1 MRRRTVPQAQDG
13 DLITLV
19 RDARGR
25 LTPKMQAIADLALSD
40 TEGFIR
46 NTSRGICARLGTSEP
61 TLIRFC
67 REFGYPGLS
76 DFRIDLALSLA
87 RQPRDQGFVEPLAQD
102 RRRVNL
108 AAKRAIAER
117 AVPLIEGDNAILID
131 NGSTAEFFA
140 EGLGSAT
147 PLTILTNG
155 LVVAQNALAH
165 GIHEVMLTGGRIRP
179 DSLSLTGR
187 LVSTGLK
194 GMRFDTFIM
203 GADSLD
209 PTLGLST
216 FREDEA
222 QVTEAMLQTA
232 NRVIVLADRT
242 KFSKPSLHK
251 ICGFDRVSILVTDL
265 PEDTPALSAI
275 RARGVEII
283 VAGAPD
289 NGATSEEGR
298 KIA

>member
-1 MRRRTVPQAQDG
+1 MQQTHG
-13 DLITLV
+13 HDLITQL
-19 RDARGR
+19 RGASER
-25 LTPKMQAIADLALSD
+25 LTPKMNAIAQFALSD

-46 NTSRGICARLGTSEP
+46 NTSRGICDRIGTSEP

-87 RQPRDQGFVEPLAQD
+87 KQPRDAAFVEPLAHD

-108 AAKRAIAER
+108 AAKKAIAER
-117 AVPLIEGDNAILID
+117 AVSLIEGDKAILID

-140 EGLGSAT
+140 GCLGDNA
-147 PLTILTNG
+147 PLTIMTNG
-155 LVVAQNALAH
+155 LMVAQNALMHGAH
-165 GIHEVMLTGGRIRP
+165 DVMLTGGRIRP
-179 DSLSLTGR
+179 NALSLTGR
-187 LVSTGLK
+187 LVSSSLE

-209 PTLGLST
+209 PALGLST

-222 QVTEAMLQTA
+222 QVTQAMLEAA

-242 KFSKPSLHK
+242 KFSKPSLHM
-251 ICGFDRVSILVTDL
+251 ICDFDRVSAVVTDL
-265 PEDTPALSAI
+265 PADSPSLSEI
-275 RARGVEII
+275 RNRGVEVI
-283 VAGAPD
+283 VVESLTPDSGAES
-289 NGATSEEGR
+289 AR